1 MEESVRQLDDD
12 ALALFARKGTEGHLR
27 VPQAG
32 EANGVKVRRIMQ
44 ITRDLARRPFGELR
58 ILDLGC
64 GEGVYAIEAGLRGAE
79 VLALDARTLRMDM
92 GAACAARH
100 ELDNVRFSQ
109 QDVREVIRDTH
120 GEFDVVY
127 CLGLLYHLDVPDVF
141 HVLENLHTLC
151 ARMVVLDT
159 LIGLKAS
166 FETAHRDRVYQGE
179 RCREHGD
186 EDSDEVRRSRALK
199 SIDNTFSFRF
209 TRESLVRVLHDI
221 GFSSVLE
228 CHAPP
233 EPFKAKDRI
242 TMVALKGERVSIST
256 YPWVNH
262 KSELEIE
269 QKLQT
274 LEGEPP

>member
-1 MEESVRQLDDD
+1 MEESVRPLDDD
-12 ALALFARKGTEGHLR
+12 ALALFARKGREGTLP

-44 ITRDLARRPFGELR
+44 ITRDLARRPFGKLR

-64 GEGVYAIEAGLRGAE
+64 GEGVYAVEAGLRGAD
-79 VLALDARTLRMDM
+79 VLALDARTLRMEM

-100 ELDNVRFSQ
+100 GLNNVRFLQ
-109 QDVREVIRDTH
+109 EDVRRVTRDAH

-141 HVLENLHTLC
+141 HVLGNLHALC
-151 ARMVVLDT
+151 AGMLVVDT
-159 LIGLKAS
+159 LVSLDGGSEAL
-166 FETAHRDRVYQGE
+166 HDGHVYEGE
-179 RCREHGD
+179 KRREHGD
-186 EDSDEVRRSRALK
+186 EDSDEVRRSRVLK
-199 SIDNTFSFRF
+199 SIDNTFSFLF
-209 TRESLVRVLHDI
+209 TRESLVRVLSDV

-233 EPFKAKDRI
+233 EPLKARDRI
-242 TMVALKGERVSIST
+242 TLVALKGERVLIST
-256 YPWVNH
+256 YPWVNG

-269 QKLQT
+269 QRLRA
-274 LEGEPP
+274 LESEPP